1 MMGRESCGF
10 PGIMQLL
17 WVLVGR
23 VFLSVYPTH
32 VKLVNKMPA

>member
-17 WVLVGR
+17 WVLVGC
-23 VFLSVYPTH
+23 VFLSVSDSR
-32 VKLVNKMPA
+32 KLVNKMPV